1 MASTHQSQFHQMS
14 QPTSSQH
21 PFASDFDHDQ
31 YRDLQSMFK
40 SNVQQQVPYSNQMIA
55 SQSSYNELAFQP
67 SMFNQQHQQKSS
79 CSSGEGLILIGFCK
93 LCEFRC

>member
-1 MASTHQSQFHQMS
+1 LSFG
-14 QPTSSQH
+14 QH

-55 SQSSYNELAFQP
+55 SQSSYNELSFQP
-67 SMFNQQHQQKSS
+67 TMFNQQHQQGSS
-79 CSSGEGLILIGFCK
+79 TGDQKMSQSAQPYTGKWMLTGCWL
-93 LCEFRC
+93 